1 MAGDP
6 NNMFMRIEAALTL
19 LRMELE
25 QVNMR
30 LTDMERSIIKIETS
44 RQMDT
49 LGRPVSYS
57 NMVSLHPSVSSA
69 DLTLSIQNPPVIN
82 ETSQP
87 LSGKWV
93 EVEQVEPY
101 LDILMNYVLTRH
113 QDEIRYVA
121 RGASAYLFK
130 NTSGIVIAALIYRY
144 RAGCGNEILRH
155 IAANHVVFHE
165 HVIAKYVELLTSK
178 NQHFYTET
186 HTSVA
191 KSLICRGVGHITDAN
206 HISRVLPHIRKSL
219 SASNSHSNLIITD
232 THDYRRTFK
241 PYSENEKAPLY
252 SYIIPP
258 GNRIRMLLGN
268 PQ

>member
-1 MAGDP
+1 MADDP

-25 QVNMR
+25 QVNIR
-30 LTDMERSIIKIETS
+30 LSDMERSIIRVETS
-44 RQMDT
+44 RQTDT
-49 LGRPVSYS
+49 FERPMSYS

-69 DLTLSIQNPPVIN
+69 DLTLSIPSLPAIN
-82 ETSQP
+82 DTSQP
-87 LSGKWV
+87 LTGEWT

-101 LDILMNYVLTRH
+101 IDVLMNYVLTRH
-113 QDEIRYVA
+113 QDEIRHVA

-130 NTSGIVIAALIYRY
+130 NTSGLVIAALIYRY

-165 HVIAKYVELLTSK
+165 HVIAKYVELLTLK

-191 KSLICRGVGHITDAN
+191 KALMCRGVGHITDAN

-219 SASNSHSNLIITD
+219 NAPNSYSNLIITD
-232 THDYRRTFK
+232 TYDYRRTFK

>member
-6 NNMFMRIEAALTL
+6 NNMFMCVEAALTL

-101 LDILMNYVLTRH
+101 IDILMNYVLTRH